1 MFAFTSIKELINTLA
16 RSKDLLAEMF
26 EKRKS
31 FAYRYDHA
39 LELLDEAQLDSLLEL
54 EVVRK
59 NGPLLEIDDH
69 FLQFFEQ
76 ILEVNEEINTATV
89 HENIRTLKQNINY
102 YLQEGNTSRKY
113 GYLKAIKTVLRK
125 IGLMTLRNIV
135 DLNRNIENTF
145 KTEPTYKI
153 KIDKLE
159 NYDQK
164 RQDISALIKQ
174 TQQLLDGE
182 ELTFFKVAPDEEL
195 RRIIVQLRLQL
206 HEAHHNLIEAQ
217 RQIIDYLN
225 QIKYQSRMVEKIRQ
239 IKYLKDQFE
248 LKERTD
254 FTTIMSQCRDLFF
267 EVQQPGRLKLSLDL
281 LQDDAVYAS
290 LVKISRRKKSGV
302 KQLRAVADNI
312 SSEYLEAAAE
322 HEIHVDLEEIK
333 NSFCASGDHLFNFLC
348 HYRYP
353 KELNFDEIVTLY
365 CQLISLYDDELV
377 FTGEYGQYNDNLE
390 YAIIEPR

>member
-1 MFAFTSIKELINTLA
+1 MFNFNSITELINTLA
-16 RSKDLLAEMF
+16 WSKELLAEMF

-31 FAYRYDHA
+31 FAYKYDHA
-39 LELLDEAQLDSLLEL
+39 VELLDETRVVTLLEL
-54 EVVRK
+54 GVVRK

-89 HENIRTLKQNINY
+89 HENIHTLKQNINY
-102 YLQEGNTSRKY
+102 YLKESNTSRKY
-113 GYLKAIKTVLRK
+113 SYLKAIKTVLRK

-164 RQDISALIKQ
+164 RKDISALIKQ

-195 RRIIVQLRLQL
+195 RRIIIQLRLQL

-254 FTTIMSQCRDLFF
+254 FTAVMAQCRDLFF
-267 EVQQPGRLKLSLDL
+267 ESLQPGRLKLSLDL
-281 LQDDAVYAS
+281 LQDDDVYAS

-302 KQLRAVADNI
+302 KQSRAVADNI
-312 SSEYLEAAAE
+312 STEYLEAVTE
-322 HEIHVDLEEIK
+322 HEVYVDLEEIK
-333 NSFCASGDHLFNFLC
+333 NSFCASSDHLFNFLR
-348 HYRYP
+348 HYQYP
-353 KELNFDEIVTLY
+353 KEMGFAEIVTLY

-377 FTGEYGQYNDNLE
+377 FSGEYGQYGDELE
-390 YAIIEPR
+390 YAIIESK

>member
-16 RSKDLLAEMF
+16 WSKELLAEMF

-31 FAYRYDHA
+31 FAYKYDHA
-39 LELLDEAQLDSLLEL
+39 LELLDEARVDTLLEL

-125 IGLMTLRNIV
+125 IGLMTLRNVV

-254 FTTIMSQCRDLFF
+254 FTTVMSQCRDLFF
-267 EVQQPGRLKLSLDL
+267 EAQQPGRLKLSLDL

-312 SSEYLEAAAE
+312 SREYLEAAAE
-322 HEIHVDLEEIK
+322 HEVYVDLEEIK
-333 NSFCASGDHLFNFLC
+333 NNFCASGDHLFNFLC
-348 HYRYP
+348 HYQYP
-353 KELNFDEIVTLY
+353 KELKFDEIVTLY
-365 CQLISLYDDELV
+365 CQLISLYDEELV
-377 FTGEYGQYNDNLE
+377 FTGEYGQYNDDLE
-390 YAIIEPR
+390 YAIIEPM